1 MTRKPYFS
9 IVMPAYGVEAY
20 IEQAIRSI
28 QAQTESDREII
39 VVDDCAK
46 DRSGEI
52 ADREAQKDERI
63 RVLHL
68 EENVGLSKAR
78 NAGMKEACGSYIWFM
93 DPDDTVDKD
102 VLEQVRRSLEKN
114 PAEVVMFGL
123 VEEYYNGKGAL
134 SYTHEICPEEKF
146 CMGKEELR
154 KEVLSLEQQTLYG
167 YTWNKIYSLDYMRKL
182 NLKFETVTLIEDIVF
197 NVQYFMDIE
206 RLNILGI
213 APYHYAKR
221 LEENLTNKFV
231 PDYFALHKRRIEMI
245 YDQHVYWNLCTK
257 EVKQVLGGLYG
268 RYILSAL
275 ERNCDKRS
283 GMDHQQR
290 YMFCRALF
298 CQGLFEDLIPVAKA
312 DESRTLKIALRL
324 LKWKRT
330 MLCLLMGR
338 GIYIVRHGFPI
349 LYSKVKSGR

>member
-1 MTRKPYFS
+1 MTEKPYFS
-9 IVMPAYGVEAY
+9 IVMPAYGVESY
-20 IEQAIRSI
+20 IRQAIHSI
-28 QAQTESDREII
+28 REQTEEDWEII
-39 VVDDCAK
+39 IVDDCAK

-52 ADREAQKDERI
+52 ADEEAKKDSRI
-63 RVLHL
+63 RVIHL
-68 EENVGLSKAR
+68 EENGGLSYAR
-78 NAGMKEACGSYIWFM
+78 NVGMQEASGSYIWFM
-93 DPDDTVDKD
+93 DPDDTVDAD
-102 VLEQVRRSLEKN
+102 VLAQVRSSLEKN
-114 PAEVVMFGL
+114 PAEVVLFGL
-123 VEEYYNGKGAL
+123 VEEYYTGKGTL
-134 SYTHEICPEEKF
+134 SYTHTICPKEKL
-146 CMGKEELR
+146 CTNKEELR

-167 YTWNKIYSLDYMRKL
+167 YTWNKIYNLDYMQKL
-182 NLKFETVTLIEDIVF
+182 KIRFETVTLIEDIVF

-245 YDQHVYWNLCTK
+245 YDQHVYWNLCTL

-298 CQGLFEDLIPVAKA
+298 CQGLFDDLIPVARA
-312 DESRTLKIALRL
+312 DESKTLKIALQL

-338 GIYIVRHGFPI
+338 GIYIIRHGFPI

>member
-20 IEQAIRSI
+20 IEQADPAGI
-28 QAQTESDREII
+28 QAQTESDWEMI

-114 PAEVVMFGL
+114 QAEVVMFGL

-134 SYTHEICPEEKF
+134 SYTHRDLPGREI
-146 CMGKEELR
+146 
-154 KEVLSLEQQTLYG
+154 
-167 YTWNKIYSLDYMRKL
+167 
-182 NLKFETVTLIEDIVF
+182 
-197 NVQYFMDIE
+197 
-206 RLNILGI
+206 
-213 APYHYAKR
+213 
-221 LEENLTNKFV
+221 
-231 PDYFALHKRRIEMI
+231 LHGQRRAE
-245 YDQHVYWNLCTK
+245 
-257 EVKQVLGGLYG
+257 
-268 RYILSAL
+268 
-275 ERNCDKRS
+275 KRS
-283 GMDHQQR
+283 TFIR
-290 YMFCRALF
+290 T
-298 CQGLFEDLIPVAKA
+298 A
-312 DESRTLKIALRL
+312 DVVR
-324 LKWKRT
+324 
-330 MLCLLMGR
+330 
-338 GIYIVRHGFPI
+338 IYVE
-349 LYSKVKSGR
+349 